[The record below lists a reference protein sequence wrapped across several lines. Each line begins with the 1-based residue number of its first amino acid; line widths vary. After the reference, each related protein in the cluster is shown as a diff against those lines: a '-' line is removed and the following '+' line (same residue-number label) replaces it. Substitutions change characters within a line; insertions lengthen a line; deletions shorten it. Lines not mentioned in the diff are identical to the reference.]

1 LLRVAR
7 FRYKA
12 LLQSRVAGCGRID
25 GRKAL
30 VKRTISVL
38 VKRFYLVVEFS

>member
-1 LLRVAR
+1 MLRVAR

-12 LLQSRVAGCGRID
+12 LLQSWVAGC